1 MDCDVAREALSA
13 RIDGEREP
21 VPSARVEEHLQNCPR
36 CRAWYEH
43 ARRFTVELR
52 HLAGA
57 DDPIAA
63 SPAAPA
69 PPVPGRP
76 RAVRATVS
84 TPPPASAAAR
94 DRPGGWLNW
103 ALAGIGIL
111 QLGLVAAQAAGTD
124 FGMVGG
130 VQHGAASGLHLL
142 HESTAWSAAVCA
154 VTLAAAFRARL
165 IPGLACVLAV
175 YVVVLGYFVV
185 ADQLSG
191 QVTAGRIASHL
202 PVLAAALLAGLVW
215 RREHR
220 VPTPGAPAAAR
231 ANDKHGDR
239 RAQPW
244 PRGDSAA

>member
-21 VPSARVEEHLQNCPR
+21 VPSARVEEHLQHCPR
-36 CRAWYEH
+36 CRSWYDH
-43 ARRFTVELR
+43 ARRFTIELR

-63 SPAAPA
+63 SPASPA
-69 PPVPGRP
+69 PGRP
-76 RAVRATVS
+76 RAVRATAS

-94 DRPGGWLNW
+94 DRPGGGWLNW
-103 ALAGIGIL
+103 ALAGTGIL
-111 QLGLVAAQAAGTD
+111 QLGLVAVQASGAD

-142 HESTAWSAAVCA
+142 HESTAWSAAVGA
-154 VTLAAAFRARL
+154 VTLVAAFRARL

-175 YVVVLGYFVV
+175 YVVVLGYVV
-185 ADQLSG
+185 AADQLSG

-202 PVLAAALLAGLVW
+202 PVLAAAVLTGLVW

-220 VPTPGAPAAAR
+220 VPTPGAPVAAR
-231 ANDKHGDR
+231 TSDKRGDR